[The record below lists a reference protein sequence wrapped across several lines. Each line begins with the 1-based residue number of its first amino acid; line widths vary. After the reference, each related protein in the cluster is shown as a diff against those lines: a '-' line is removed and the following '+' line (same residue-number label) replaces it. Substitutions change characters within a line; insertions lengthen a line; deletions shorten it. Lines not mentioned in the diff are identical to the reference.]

1 MQGRDGDIGRCRI
14 GPVCCDGD
22 EGLHTGFVVKNSMHV
37 TQLSYLLAIPGT
49 GFTSEYSLVSTDDPE
64 KEPTG
69 VQMPDVVLCSPRGR
83 NISLDTF

>member
-1 MQGRDGDIGRCRI
+1 
-14 GPVCCDGD
+14 
-22 EGLHTGFVVKNSMHV
+22 MHV

-49 GFTSEYSLVSTDDPE
+49 GFTSEYSLGSTDDPE

-69 VQMPDVVLCSPRGR
+69 VQMPDVVLCSPRDR